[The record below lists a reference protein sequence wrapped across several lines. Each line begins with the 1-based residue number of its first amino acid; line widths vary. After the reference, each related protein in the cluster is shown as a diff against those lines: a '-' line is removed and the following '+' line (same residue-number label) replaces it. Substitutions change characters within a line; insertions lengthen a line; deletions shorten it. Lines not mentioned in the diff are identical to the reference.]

1 MTGSKM
7 SLPAPTLPDGDLMAD
22 PSRAAWLR
30 HASREWPSW
39 DLLPRQLCD
48 LELLLN
54 GGFAP
59 LAGFMAQS
67 DYTSVCA
74 AMRLA
79 SGTPWPVPITLDVP
93 ADLAARLAPGSLLAL
108 RDAEGV
114 MLAALHVED
123 WWVADVAEEARLLGD
138 AAEASGVRPSV
149 RHPIYVGG
157 RLEGVQL
164 PRHYD
169 YRELRRTPAETR
181 AEMLAR
187 GWMSASAY
195 QPDWVM
201 HRREVEATR
210 RAAVACGASPVVIQA
225 LARGGAPAD
234 PRHHTW
240 IRCLK
245 AIQRAYPGDTALVTI
260 VPFARHDSGPREPL
274 LRAIV
279 ARNYGCSHLLVD
291 ARSDEGSTLTDAGV
305 GAGSHGVGITTVPV
319 PPLAYAPAL
328 GCYTTAADAGPDQ
341 PRELDA
347 ETMRNRIESG
357 TPLPDWFT
365 FPPVAD
371 ELTAL
376 HRRREHQGVT
386 VFFTGLS
393 GSGKSTIANI
403 LLVNLLAM
411 GGRRV
416 TLLDGDLVRHHL
428 SSELG
433 FSKAH
438 RDLNVRRI
446 GYVASEITKSGGIA
460 ICAPI
465 APYDAPRRDV
475 RHMVTPLGG
484 FVLVHIATPLE
495 TCEQR
500 DRKGLY
506 AKARAGLLPQ
516 FTGVSDPYEVP
527 ADAEVTIDTRV
538 LSATEAAETILRYLR
553 EHRYLPPPA
562 PDDARARA

>member
-1 MTGSKM
+1 MTGPDM
-7 SLPAPTLPDGDLMAD
+7 SVPAPTLPHRGLMAA
-22 PSRAAWLR
+22 PARADDLR

-48 LELLLN
+48 LELLLT

-59 LAGFMAQS
+59 LTGFMTRA
-67 DYTSVCA
+67 DYDPVCRT
-74 AMRLA
+74 MQLA
-79 SGTPWPVPITLDVP
+79 SGAAWPLPITLDLP
-93 ADLAARLAPGSLLAL
+93 SELAGRLPTGSVLAL
-108 RDAEGV
+108 RDVEGV
-114 MLAALHVED
+114 LLAALHVD
-123 WWVADVAEEARLLGD
+123 DAWAADPDGEARLLGTTG
-138 AAEASGVRPSV
+138 SGPGRPI
-149 RHPIYVGG
+149 RHPMYVGG

-169 YRELRRTPAETR
+169 YRDLRRTPAETR
-181 AEMLAR
+181 AEIQAR
-187 GWMSASAY
+187 GWTRVAAL
-195 QPDWVM
+195 QPEWVL
-201 HRREVEATR
+201 HRGDVEASR
-210 RAAVACGASPVVIQA
+210 VAAAACGAQAIVVQA
-225 LARGGAPAD
+225 LAEGGAPAD

-240 IRCLK
+240 IRSLK
-245 AIQRAYPGDTALVTI
+245 TALRAYPDDSALLTI
-260 VPFARHDSGPREPL
+260 VPFARQGAGGREQQ

-279 ARNYGCSHLLVD
+279 ARNYGCAHLLVD
-291 ARSDEGSTLTDAGV
+291 DEAPASD
-305 GAGSHGVGITTVPV
+305 GAGATVVPITRQGHEPGDAPLDQDGVR
-319 PPLAYAPAL
+319 
-328 GCYTTAADAGPDQ
+328 AAIEAG
-341 PRELDA
+341 RL
-347 ETMRNRIESG
+347 
-357 TPLPDWFT
+357 LPDAFT
-365 FPPVAD
+365 FPEVAA

-376 HRRREHQGVT
+376 HRPRERQGFT

-403 LLVNLLAM
+403 LLVNLLEM
-411 GGRRV
+411 GGRRRV
-416 TLLDGDLVRHHL
+416 TLLDGDLVRQHL

-475 RHMVTPLGG
+475 RQMISPLGG
-484 FVLVHIATPLE
+484 FVLVHVATPLA

-516 FTGVSDPYEVP
+516 FTGVSDPYETP
-527 ADAEVTIDTRV
+527 ADAEITIDTRG
-538 LSATEAAETILRYLR
+538 LSATDAAGAILRYLR
-553 EHRYLPPPA
+553 DHRYLPTPGTGHPVLA
-562 PDDARARA
+562 